1 MSFPGG
7 SLFFCNCLGSVIRW
21 SLSMA
26 ANTDGPQTVA
36 EEEAATWNAMVSGE
50 SVCIKVESALL
61 SLAACR
67 GLDDTHPSLD

>member
-1 MSFPGG
+1 MSIPGG
-7 SLFFCNCLGSVIRW
+7 SLFFCNCLGSVSVGSHRK
-21 SLSMA
+21 A
-26 ANTDGPQTVA
+26 PTDDAPQSVA

>member
-1 MSFPGG
+1 
-7 SLFFCNCLGSVIRW
+7 
-21 SLSMA
+21 MA